1 MDSLPAGVIT
11 PVMQPRFI
19 LVRVKGE
26 LIPIGTCNGKIKG
39 KKKPMKR
46 HPIKS
51 KKKKIRPMV
60 FRKHPV
66 DLLFAV
72 TYHMLQGVTL
82 NRLKLTI
89 TKYPNTN
96 IPRS

>member
-11 PVMQPRFI
+11 TVMQPRFI
-19 LVRVKGE
+19 FVRVKGE

-39 KKKPMKR
+39 MKKQMKR
-46 HPIKS
+46 HRIKS
-51 KKKKIRPMV
+51 REDIRPMV

-72 TYHMLQGVTL
+72 TYYKLQGVTL
-82 NRLKLTI
+82 N
-89 TKYPNTN
+89 
-96 IPRS
+96 S

>member
-11 PVMQPRFI
+11 TVVQPRFI
-19 LVRVKGE
+19 FVRVKGE

-39 KKKPMKR
+39 MKKQMKR
-46 HPIKS
+46 HPNKN

-66 DLLFAV
+66 DTFWRDVSQA
-72 TYHMLQGVTL
+72 T
-82 NRLKLTI
+82 
-89 TKYPNTN
+89 
-96 IPRS
+96 RSYSR